1 MGFLFQSVQPFMQAR
16 LANYIAGILP
26 ESNKL
31 ERIWILAK
39 TDYVQ
44 RYYGSNLGIFWA
56 FINPLLRVMVY
67 YFVFTMIFQ
76 NRIPNYALYLFS
88 GLLLWRFFSEATN
101 SGIDLLKKKRYL
113 IQNIGMR
120 KFDLYISS
128 VLSSLIGFLINFFIY
143 FLISILFRVEYTS
156 TVLYFPVL
164 VFNTCLIIISVSM
177 LLSAIAVQF
186 KDIKHIWDIAL
197 LLGLWVSPIFYG
209 KTLVFQRVPEL
220 LYANPLAGI
229 IINLRETVLYA
240 RQPDMFLLWYDL
252 AYAVVLMLITL
263 PIYNKLSKKGPE
275 KL

>member
-1 MGFLFQSVQPFMQAR
+1 MQAR
-16 LANYIAGILP
+16 ITHFIAGLFP

-39 TDYVQ
+39 TDYIQ

-88 GLLLWRFFSEATN
+88 GLLLWRFFSEGTN

-113 IQNIGMR
+113 IENISIR
-120 KFDLYISS
+120 RIDLYVSS

-143 FLISILFRVEYTS
+143 FLISILFQVHYTAN
-156 TVLYFPVL
+156 VLYFPILVL
-164 VFNTCLIIISVSM
+164 NTCLIVLSVSM
-177 LLSAIAVQF
+177 LLSGISVYF
-186 KDIKHIWDIAL
+186 KDIKHFWDIVL
-197 LLGLWVSPIFYG
+197 LLGMWVSPIFYG
-209 KTLVFQRVPEL
+209 RTVIFQKLPAL

-229 IINLRETVLYA
+229 IINLRETVLYG
-240 RQPDMFLLWYDL
+240 RSPDHFLLVYDIL
-252 AYAVVLMLITL
+252 FGVVLFLICI
-263 PIYNKLSKKGPE
+263 PIYNKMAKKGAE